1 MSEYANFTYD
11 VRAETRRRER
21 ENRIRETTHS
31 FLSRYEG
38 IVADLERQGLHEY
51 GGAEFAEAR
60 RALTRVRSL
69 LASDPE
75 AARDLNMQIGSQIG
89 ALPAFAR
96 AARREAEQQ
105 ERLRQEQRVQ
115 LQRDATSEVGR
126 IVSASLQSFTDP
138 VERDFAFDELRALQA
153 EFDAQQ
159 IAPEKLAAIRSQ
171 IERRVE
177 AIRTVSRKKAA
188 EWKSATKAEVE
199 LDARRSLLDAH
210 REQVTSDMAAAP
222 KAATAALAELDHL
235 ANSIEAVS
243 QAEFQLR
250 LAKAMAA
257 ADAAVIDENCR
268 RDTVR
273 AVMESLTAAGFIV
286 EKPIRSQGASD
297 EVIIRARKPAGSDA
311 VFKVTAEGGFS
322 YKFDNYE
329 GMGCK
334 ADIDRILPQL
344 QEIYGISLKDRR
356 VLWSNPDR
364 HKGTAKPI
372 EDELRGQQ
380 RG

>member
-1 MSEYANFTYD
+1 MSEYAVFTYD

-21 ENRIRETTHS
+21 ENRIRDTTHS

-51 GGAEFAEAR
+51 GGAGLADAK

-75 AARDLNMQIGSQIG
+75 AARDLNRQIGSQIG
-89 ALPAFAR
+89 ALPAYAR

-105 ERLRQEQRVQ
+105 ERLRQEQRAQ
-115 LQRDATSEVGR
+115 MQQEATTEVGR
-126 IVSASLQSFTDP
+126 IITASLQSFTDP
-138 VERDFAFDELRALQA
+138 VERDYAFDELCALQS
-153 EFDAQQ
+153 EFEAQRV
-159 IAPEKLAAIRSQ
+159 APEKLAAIRSQ
-171 IERRVE
+171 IESRVE
-177 AIRTVSRKKAA
+177 TIRTASRKRAD
-188 EWKSATKAEVE
+188 EWKNATKAEVE

-210 REQVTSDMAAAP
+210 REQVRADMAAAP
-222 KAATAALAELDHL
+222 KAATAALEELDKL
-235 ANSIEAVS
+235 ADSIESVS
-243 QAEFQLR
+243 SVEFQSR

-257 ADAAVIDENCR
+257 ADDAVVDENCR

-273 AVMESLTAAGFIV
+273 AVMESLTAAGFVV

-297 EVIIRARKPAGSDA
+297 EVVIRARKPAGSDA

-344 QEIYGISLKDRR
+344 RAIYGISLKDQR
-356 VLWSNPDR
+356 VLWTNPDR

>member
-1 MSEYANFTYD
+1 MSEYAVFTYD

-21 ENRIRETTHS
+21 ENRIRDTTHS

-38 IVADLERQGLHEY
+38 IIADLEQQGLHEY
-51 GGAEFAEAR
+51 GGAEFAEAK

-69 LASDPE
+69 LASNPE
-75 AARDLNMQIGSQIG
+75 AARDLNMEIGSQIG
-89 ALPAFAR
+89 ALPAYAR

-115 LQRDATSEVGR
+115 MQQAATTEVGR
-126 IVSASLQSFTDP
+126 IITTSLQSFTDL
-138 VERDFAFDELRALQA
+138 VERDFAFDELRALQT
-153 EFDAQQ
+153 EFESQP
-159 IAPEKLAAIRSQ
+159 IAPEQLATIRSQ
-171 IERRVE
+171 IDRRVE
-177 AIRTVSRKKAA
+177 VIRTTSRKKAA
-188 EWKSATKAEVE
+188 EWKNATKAEVE

-210 REQVTSDMAAAP
+210 REQVRSDMTAAP
-222 KAATAALAELDHL
+222 KAAAAALAELDKL
-235 ANSIEAVS
+235 TGSLETVP
-243 QAEFQLR
+243 QAEFQAR
-250 LAKAMAA
+250 LSKAMAA
-257 ADAAVIDENCR
+257 ADAAVVDENCR

-273 AVMESLTAAGFIV
+273 AVMESLTSAGFV
-286 EKPIRSQGASD
+286 VDMPTRLQGESD
-297 EVIIRARKPAGSDA
+297 EVVIRARKPAGSDA
-311 VFKVTAEGGFS
+311 VFRVTAEGGFS

-344 QEIYGISLKDRR
+344 QEIYGISLQDRR

-364 HKGTAKPI
+364 HKATARPI
-372 EDELRGQQ
+372 EDDMRGHQ

>member
-1 MSEYANFTYD
+1 MSEYAVFTYD

-38 IVADLERQGLHEY
+38 IVSDLERQGLGEY
-51 GGAEFAEAR
+51 GGAGFADAKS
-60 RALTRVRSL
+60 ALSRVRSL
-69 LASDPE
+69 LASNPD
-75 AARDLNMQIGSQIG
+75 AARDLSMEIGSQIG

-96 AARREAEQQ
+96 AARREAEQK
-105 ERLRQEQRVQ
+105 ERLRQEQRAQ
-115 LQRDATSEVGR
+115 MQQEATTEVGR
-126 IVSASLQSFTDP
+126 IITASLQSFTDP
-138 VERDFAFDELRALQA
+138 VERDFAFDELRALQS
-153 EFDAQQ
+153 EFEAQR
-159 IAPEKLAAIRSQ
+159 IAPEKLATIRTQ

-177 AIRTVSRKKAA
+177 TIRSASRKKAA
-188 EWKSATKAEVE
+188 DWKNATKIEVE

-210 REQVTSDMAAAP
+210 REQVRSDLTAAP
-222 KAATAALAELDHL
+222 KAATAVLEQLDALAG
-235 ANSIEAVS
+235 SIESVS
-243 QAEFQLR
+243 QAEFQSR

-257 ADAAVIDENCR
+257 ADDAVVDENCR

-273 AVMESLTAAGFIV
+273 AVMESLTSAGFV
-286 EKPIRSQGASD
+286 VDKPIRSKGESD
-297 EVIIRARKPAGSDA
+297 EVVIRARKPAGSDA

-334 ADIDRILPQL
+334 ADIDRVLPQL
-344 QEIYGISLKDRR
+344 QEIYGISLKDQR
-356 VLWSNPDR
+356 VLWTNPDR

>member
-1 MSEYANFTYD
+1 MSEYAVFTYD

-38 IVADLERQGLHEY
+38 IIADLERQGLHEY

-69 LASDPE
+69 LASNPE

-96 AARREAEQQ
+96 AARREAEQK
-105 ERLRQEQRVQ
+105 ERLRQEQRAQ
-115 LQRDATSEVGR
+115 MQQEATTEVGR
-126 IVSASLQSFTDP
+126 IITASLQSFTDP
-138 VERDFAFDELRALQA
+138 VERDFAFDELRALQS
-153 EFDAQQ
+153 EFEAQR
-159 IAPEKLAAIRSQ
+159 IAPEKLATIRTQ

-177 AIRTVSRKKAA
+177 TIRSASRKKAA
-188 EWKSATKAEVE
+188 DWKNATKIEVE

-210 REQVTSDMAAAP
+210 REQVRSDLTAAP
-222 KAATAALAELDHL
+222 KAATAVLEQLDALAG
-235 ANSIEAVS
+235 SIESVS
-243 QAEFQLR
+243 QAEFQSR

-257 ADAAVIDENCR
+257 ADDAVVDENCR

-273 AVMESLTAAGFIV
+273 AVMESLTSAGFV
-286 EKPIRSQGASD
+286 VDKPIRSKGESD
-297 EVIIRARKPAGSDA
+297 EVVIRARKPAGSDA

-334 ADIDRILPQL
+334 ADIDRVLPQL
-344 QEIYGISLKDRR
+344 QEIYGISLKDQR
-356 VLWSNPDR
+356 VLWTNPDR

>member
-1 MSEYANFTYD
+1 MSEYAEFTYD

-21 ENRIRETTHS
+21 ENRIRDTTHS

-51 GGAEFAEAR
+51 GGAGFADAK

-89 ALPAFAR
+89 ALPAYAR

-105 ERLRQEQRVQ
+105 ERLRQEQRAQ
-115 LQRDATSEVGR
+115 MQQEATTEVGR
-126 IVSASLQSFTDP
+126 IITASLQSFTDP
-138 VERDFAFDELRALQA
+138 VERDFAFDELRALQS
-153 EFDAQQ
+153 EFEAQR

-177 AIRTVSRKKAA
+177 TIRTASRKRAD
-188 EWKSATKAEVE
+188 EWKNATKAAVEV
-199 LDARRSLLDAH
+199 DARRSLLDAH
-210 REQVTSDMAAAP
+210 REQVRSDMAAAP
-222 KAATAALAELDHL
+222 KAATAALAELDKL
-235 ANSIEAVS
+235 AASIESVS
-243 QAEFQLR
+243 SADFQSR

-257 ADAAVIDENCR
+257 ADDAVVDENCR

-273 AVMESLTAAGFIV
+273 AVMESLTGAGFVV
-286 EKPIRSQGASD
+286 EKPIRSQGDSD
-297 EVIIRARKPAGSDA
+297 EVVIRARKPAGSDA
-311 VFKVTAEGGFS
+311 VFKVTNEGGFS

-344 QEIYGISLKDRR
+344 QEIYGISLKDQR
-356 VLWSNPDR
+356 VLWTNPDR

>member
-1 MSEYANFTYD
+1 MSEYAVFTYD

-21 ENRIRETTHS
+21 ENRIRDTTHS

-60 RALTRVRSL
+60 RALARVRSL

-96 AARREAEQQ
+96 AARREAEQK
-105 ERLRQEQRVQ
+105 ERLRQEQRAQ
-115 LQRDATSEVGR
+115 MQQEATTEVGR
-126 IVSASLQSFTDP
+126 IITASLQSFTDP
-138 VERDFAFDELRALQA
+138 VERDFAFDDLRALQA
-153 EFDAQQ
+153 EFEAQR
-159 IAPEKLAAIRSQ
+159 ITPEELGAIRSQ
-171 IERRVE
+171 IARRVE
-177 AIRTVSRKKAA
+177 AIRTASRTKAT
-188 EWKSATKAEVE
+188 EWKTATKAEVE
-199 LDARRSLLDAH
+199 LEARRSLLAAH

-222 KAATAALAELDHL
+222 KAATAALAELETL
-235 ANSIEAVS
+235 ATSLESIS
-243 QAEFQLR
+243 QADFQSR

-257 ADAAVIDENCR
+257 ADDAVVDENCR

-273 AVMESLTAAGFIV
+273 AVMDSLTGAGFVV
-286 EKPIRSQGASD
+286 EKPIRSQGETD

-356 VLWSNPDR
+356 VLWNNPDR
-364 HKGTAKPI
+364 HKATAKPI
-372 EDELRGQQ
+372 EDGQRGQQ

>member
-1 MSEYANFTYD
+1 MSEYAVFTYD

-51 GGAEFAEAR
+51 GGSEFAEAR

-69 LASDPE
+69 LASNPE

-96 AARREAEQQ
+96 AARREAEQK

-115 LQRDATSEVGR
+115 MQREATTEVGR

-153 EFDAQQ
+153 EFESQR
-159 IAPEKLAAIRSQ
+159 IAPEKLAAIRTQ

-177 AIRTVSRKKAA
+177 TIRNASRKKAA
-188 EWKSATKAEVE
+188 DWKHATKIEVE

-210 REQVTSDMAAAP
+210 REQVRSDLTAAP
-222 KAATAALAELDHL
+222 KAATAVLEELDALAG
-235 ANSIEAVS
+235 SIESVS
-243 QAEFQLR
+243 QAEFQSR

-257 ADAAVIDENCR
+257 ADDAVVDENCR

-273 AVMESLTAAGFIV
+273 AVMESLTSAGFIV
-286 EKPIRSQGASD
+286 DKPIRSKGESD
-297 EVIIRARKPAGSDA
+297 EVVIRARKPAGSDA

-334 ADIDRILPQL
+334 PDIDRVLPQL
-344 QEIYGISLKDRR
+344 QEIYGISLKDQR
-356 VLWSNPDR
+356 VLWTNPDR